1 MKRSELT
8 FTLAL
13 VPFDYLA
20 LLAAGIAAYF
30 SLFHPAFTAVRPVIF
45 DLTLEGYLKVVTP
58 MIIVFV
64 LVFAAAGLYGVTRRS
79 IASELSRIALA
90 CSASMALVF
99 AITFFSR
106 VLFESR
112 FIAIAGWGLAIIF
125 VSLERL
131 PCGHYNVHFYIW
143 ESARTKS

>member
-30 SLFHPAFTAVRPVIF
+30 SRFHPAFTAVRPVIF

-112 FIAIAGWGLAIIF
+112 FIAIAG
-125 VSLERL
+125 
-131 PCGHYNVHFYIW
+131 
-143 ESARTKS
+143 